1 MTERVASSRTAID
14 MHDLG
19 WFGQGRAFSRWIGTP
34 AAEPYIAACAEMRR
48 APQPGEFFDAF
59 GTVDAVTRVLDDP
72 DLLAALAAQIEADYG
87 DPDISAEQ

>member
-1 MTERVASSRTAID
+1 MIRNVAISRTAID

-19 WFGQGRAFSRWIGTP
+19 WFGQGRAFWRWIETP
-34 AAEPYIAACAEMRR
+34 AARPYIAACAEMRR

-59 GTVDAVTRVLDDP
+59 GPVDAVTRIFDNP

-87 DPDISAEQ
+87 DPDMSAEQ

>member
-1 MTERVASSRTAID
+1 MTQNVASSQTAID

-19 WFGQGRAFSRWIGTP
+19 WFGQGRAFWRWIETP

-48 APQPGEFFDAF
+48 APQSGEFFDAF
-59 GTVDAVTRVLDDP
+59 GPVDTVTRDLDDP

-87 DPDISAEQ
+87 DPDMSAEQ